1 MAKAA
6 LTTARCYPVR
16 RFLSTDVVQK
26 GETVAAAATSSVVQ
40 NSTPESVLKKQPPR
54 QRRKNNK
61 KKIEFFRFIIRSITW
76 AIPSAVIVCIIDI
89 IIGDGLS
96 EEMRMA
102 IFGFTFFVGMIGE
115 EIAIIFTNMRIWIK
129 VSKEIIKE
137 LGECIG
143 KADICKTIGDTIEDE
158 MNKELEKEDK

>member
-1 MAKAA
+1 MITLIASKIPETNFSLYIQFTQQVLLFFFPAA
-6 LTTARCYPVR
+6 IGVICSLLIKE
-16 RFLSTDVVQK
+16 FK
-26 GETVAAAATSSVVQ
+26 
-40 NSTPESVLKKQPPR
+40 TPE
-54 QRRKNNK
+54 NNK